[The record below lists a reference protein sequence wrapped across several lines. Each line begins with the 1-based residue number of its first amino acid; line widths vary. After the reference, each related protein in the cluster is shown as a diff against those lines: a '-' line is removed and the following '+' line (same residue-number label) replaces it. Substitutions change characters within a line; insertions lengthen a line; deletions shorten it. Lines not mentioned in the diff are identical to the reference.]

1 MKIIHSKKIFIQVKN
16 GLSPRANSTCD
27 CCTAGKSATFTPL
40 FYLIFLRATM
50 YLLWDLL
57 SKSAHRKSIEDISKF
72 SQLHISNTGPTS
84 VLVNS
89 MKRCVARFVFFETKS
104 EQFISMET

>member
-1 MKIIHSKKIFIQVKN
+1 MDYRPGQ
-16 GLSPRANSTCD
+16 TQCD
-27 CCTAGKSATFTPL
+27 CCTAGKSATFSPL

-50 YLLWDLL
+50 YLRWDLL